1 MAIQKLAIQPGVY
14 REGTSYSAEGRW
26 FDGDKI
32 RFRSG
37 NAEKIGGWQRL
48 SGNTYV
54 GTARALW
61 NWILLAGNNCL
72 GIGTNLKYYIEN
84 GGTYN
89 DITPIRLEVNPM
101 LGPQPPGTG
110 NPFSTAYSTLSAAIN
125 ATQTTLA
132 LTSAASFPSTGG
144 IIKIDTE
151 EIYYN
156 QVSGNSLTGLTR
168 GYNGT
173 TAASHLISAA
183 VSCSAIIVTDVNSGA
198 ITNDFVTYSGVT
210 GPFGGFTAAN
220 LNAEQQVFGVISTSQ
235 YVINIT
241 GVFSTSATSGGGA
254 AAIANY
260 QVTTGLD
267 IYTVGL
273 GWGADSWPVPLN
285 FTLTNPFTTTNASG
299 TIVVAHTAHGL
310 TNGQYARFSG
320 ASAVGG
326 VPAVLLNSIYAI
338 TYINANSYSFALG
351 NDGYGTPLVATSTA
365 SGGGTITASYQT
377 GSRGWGSAGVVGIG
391 EQLRLWSADNYGEDL
406 VLAPRGGELFYW
418 SAALGFAVRAQYLR
432 TFASSST
439 VPATAYTY
447 QDFVPNS
454 TNEIVASA
462 LQRFVICFGANPYD
476 PTDPVTP
483 FDPMLVRWSDQQDP
497 FMWVPS
503 ITNQSGEFRLSHGS
517 FIVTANA
524 TRQEILVW
532 TDSALYSMQYLGP
545 PYVYGFNL
553 LMDNLSIM
561 SPNAAV
567 TANNITYWMGRD
579 KFYTYSGR
587 VETLPCALRQYIFND
602 INIDQAFQV
611 FSGSNEAYNEVWWFY
626 CSNGSTVADKYV
638 VYNYL
643 ENIWYYGSMSRTA
656 WLDSPL
662 RAYPMAAGYD
672 NRILFHEVGTDDVS
686 GEAPVAIYA
695 YIQSADFDIGDGDH
709 FAFIW
714 RILPDINFNGSNV
727 DMPSVNMEIKPRRN
741 AGAPYSPADNPTV
754 QSENNYSLTRSYN
767 IQEFTGQVY
776 TRLRGRQ
783 MALRIE
789 SSDLGVAWQ
798 LGSVRADIR
807 PDGRR

>member
-48 SGNTYV
+48 SGETYL
-54 GTARALW
+54 GTARSLW
-61 NWILLAGNNCL
+61 NWITLAGDNYL
-72 GIGTNLKYYIEN
+72 GIGTNLKYYIED
-84 GGTYN
+84 GGVYS
-89 DITPIRLEVNPM
+89 DITPIRKTVNPM
-101 LGPQPPGTG
+101 LGPVPPSTG
-110 NPFSTAYSTLSAAIN
+110 NPFATAYNTLSAAIT

-144 IIKIDTE
+144 IIQIDTE
-151 EIYYN
+151 QIFYGE
-156 QVSGNSLTGLTR
+156 VSGNDLLQLVR

-183 VSCSAIIVTDVNSGA
+183 VSCSTITVTDVNHGV
-198 ITNDFVTYSGVT
+198 TQDDFVTYSGVT

-220 LNAEQQVFGVISTSQ
+220 LNAEHQVLRYINTTK
-235 YVINIT
+235 YAINID
-241 GVFSTSATSGGGA
+241 GVFSTSAASGGGTV
-254 AAIANY
+254 AIAEY

-267 IYTVGL
+267 IYVVGL
-273 GWGADSWPVPLN
+273 GWGSDPW
-285 FTLTNPFTTTNASG
+285 G
-299 TIVVAHTAHGL
+299 
-310 TNGQYARFSG
+310 
-320 ASAVGG
+320 
-326 VPAVLLNSIYAI
+326 
-338 TYINANSYSFALG
+338 
-351 NDGYGTPLVATSTA
+351 
-365 SGGGTITASYQT
+365 SGG
-377 GSRGWGSAGVVGIG
+377 WGRAGVLGIG
-391 EQLRLWSADNYGEDL
+391 QQLRLWSADNYGEDL
-406 VLAPRGGELFYW
+406 VIAPRGGELFYW
-418 SAALGFAVRAQYLR
+418 DATLGPTVRAQYLSVES
-432 TFASSST
+432 TANGFAG
-439 VPATAYTY
+439 
-447 QDFVPNS
+447 QFVPNA
-454 TNEIVASA
+454 TNEVVASA
-462 LQRFVICFGANPYD
+462 LQRFVIAFGANPYD
-476 PTDPVTP
+476 PTDSETP
-483 FDPMLVRWSDQQDP
+483 FDPMLVRWSDQENP
-497 FMWVPS
+497 YEWVPS

-517 FIVTANA
+517 YIVTANA

-545 PYVYGFNL
+545 PYVYGLNL

-561 SPNAAV
+561 SPNAAI
-567 TANNITYWMGRD
+567 TANNVTYWMGRD
-579 KFYTYSGR
+579 KFYVYSGR

-602 INIDQAFQV
+602 LNLDQSYQV

-626 CSNGSTVADKYV
+626 CSSGSTVADKYV
-638 VYNYL
+638 IYNYL
-643 ENIWYYGSMSRTA
+643 ENLWYYGSLSRTA

-662 RAYPMAAGYD
+662 RDYPMAAGYD

-727 DMPSVNMEIKPRRN
+727 NGPSVSMEIKPRRN

-754 QSENNYSLTRSYN
+754 TSQDNYALTRSYN

>member
-48 SGNTYV
+48 SGETYL
-54 GTARALW
+54 GTARSLW
-61 NWILLAGNNCL
+61 NWITLAGDNYL
-72 GIGTNLKYYIEN
+72 GIGTNLKYYIED
-84 GGTYN
+84 GGVYS
-89 DITPIRLEVNPM
+89 DITPIRKTVNPM
-101 LGPQPPGTG
+101 LGPVPPSTG
-110 NPFSTAYSTLSAAIN
+110 NPFATAYNTLSTAIT
-125 ATQTTLA
+125 ATQQSLT

-144 IIKIDTE
+144 IIQIDTE
-151 EIYYN
+151 QIFYGE
-156 QVSGNSLTGLTR
+156 VSGNDLLQLVR

-183 VSCSAIIVTDVNSGA
+183 VSCSTITVTDVNHGV
-198 ITNDFVTYSGVT
+198 TQDDFVTYSGVT

-220 LNAEQQVFGVISTSQ
+220 LNAEHQVLRYINTTK
-235 YVINIT
+235 YAINID
-241 GVFSTSATSGGGA
+241 GVFSTSAASGGGTV
-254 AAIANY
+254 AIAEY

-267 IYTVGL
+267 IYVVGL
-273 GWGADSWPVPLN
+273 GWGSDPW
-285 FTLTNPFTTTNASG
+285 G
-299 TIVVAHTAHGL
+299 
-310 TNGQYARFSG
+310 
-320 ASAVGG
+320 
-326 VPAVLLNSIYAI
+326 
-338 TYINANSYSFALG
+338 
-351 NDGYGTPLVATSTA
+351 
-365 SGGGTITASYQT
+365 SGG
-377 GSRGWGSAGVVGIG
+377 WGRAGVLGIG
-391 EQLRLWSADNYGEDL
+391 QQLRLWSADNYGEDL
-406 VLAPRGGELFYW
+406 VIAPRGGELFYW
-418 SAALGFAVRAQYLR
+418 DATLGPTVRAQYLSVES
-432 TFASSST
+432 TANGFAG
-439 VPATAYTY
+439 
-447 QDFVPNS
+447 QFVPNA
-454 TNEIVASA
+454 TNEVVASA
-462 LQRFVICFGANPYD
+462 LQRFVIAFGANPYD
-476 PTDPVTP
+476 PTDSETP
-483 FDPMLVRWSDQQDP
+483 FDPMLVRWSDQENP
-497 FMWVPS
+497 YEWVPS

-517 FIVTANA
+517 YIVTANA

-545 PYVYGFNL
+545 PYVYGLNL

-561 SPNAAV
+561 SPNAAI
-567 TANNITYWMGRD
+567 TANNVTYWMGRD
-579 KFYTYSGR
+579 KFYVYSGR

-602 INIDQAFQV
+602 LNLDQSYQV

-626 CSNGSTVADKYV
+626 CSSGSTVADKYV
-638 VYNYL
+638 IYNYL
-643 ENIWYYGSMSRTA
+643 ENLWYYGSLSRTA

-662 RAYPMAAGYD
+662 RDYPMAAGYD

-727 DMPSVNMEIKPRRN
+727 NGPSVSMEIKPRRN

-754 QSENNYSLTRSYN
+754 TSQDNYALTRSYN